1 MLSIRNVEAQ
11 TDYIKMKTL
20 RFIGRAAVAII
31 MSLNFAACS
40 NDDEDID
47 VSQLEGTWG
56 LVRSA
61 GWELCSEATEKDEW
75 NDSYD
80 PYNPDDDC
88 SKLVIKKLEDN
99 KYSVTGYDYSYSQ
112 WKPDRGSQIMSLNGN
127 TLVITQTDGEFGH
140 FDYGN
145 PIIEVLTSDKMIL
158 HIKYDNVQTDP
169 EFEPEHRHSGDFT
182 ETFTRME

>member
-1 MLSIRNVEAQ
+1 MAV
-11 TDYIKMKTL
+11 
-20 RFIGRAAVAII
+20 VAII

-40 NDDEDID
+40 DDDEDID

-61 GWELCSEATEKDEW
+61 GWELCSEETEKDEW
-75 NDSYD
+75 DDSYN
-80 PYNPDDDC
+80 PYNPDEDC

-99 KYSVTGYDYSYSQ
+99 KYSVTGHDYSYSQ
-112 WKPDRGSQIMSLNGN
+112 WKPDRGSQIMSL
-127 TLVITQTDGEFGH
+127 
-140 FDYGN
+140 N